1 MRKLPNNE
9 HKNDVR
15 LNNMQITGYMTSIL
29 QWKSILI
36 ISEGGALVLADKGV
50 CCIDEFDK
58 MMDSDRTAIHEV
70 MEQQTVSIAK
80 VRRTMIFCFFW
91 QVFFNNS
98 ASKIISGEFCDIF
111 RPWWLIVYSQFF
123 LNIILI

>member
-1 MRKLPNNE
+1 
-9 HKNDVR
+9 
-15 LNNMQITGYMTSIL
+15 MQITGYLTCIL
-29 QWKSILI
+29 QWKFVLF

-80 VRRTMIFCFFW
+80 VIRKMIFCFFW
-91 QVFFNNS
+91 QVFVNNS
-98 ASKIISGEFCDIF
+98 ARKIILRE
-111 RPWWLIVYSQFF
+111 
-123 LNIILI
+123 ILWCV